1 MLKMGNRTFS
11 EYSRCVQKNKIEDGQ
26 KTEQTS
32 LPDHENELQLDK
44 SLEFINSALEKES
57 EEIPNVSFGV
67 EEVQEDKTE
76 VTKVTQTDVTQ
87 ETKVTETKEIETEKV
102 EVPKVIEKEEEKKIE
117 EKLKK
122 PEEPKKEEKVISEEV
137 KKEEVSPQPKIEEKS
152 SSFIK
157 AMRQG
162 QVVSPVVRKGF
173 QNDFDWIANQ
183 ITALTAISL
192 KPFYSP
198 VVVQKSR
205 PSLRKSISKNEE
217 ILKESKSSSSSVHQP
232 SSSSVSS
239 STSLPSVQPSL
250 SVPTPS
256 AVPPS
261 SSAPPAKQ
269 TWASMM
275 KAKQTAQAAAKQAP
289 VNKPTAAAQSEPR
302 AEKKETQIEVDPIAK
317 KITDIIYSEDNSAT
331 GKTLKTITFS
341 LNFNSEL
348 GIPRGLINQRQ

>member
-1 MLKMGNRTFS
+1 M
-11 EYSRCVQKNKIEDGQ
+11 
-26 KTEQTS
+26 
-32 LPDHENELQLDK
+32 
-44 SLEFINSALEKES
+44 
-57 EEIPNVSFGV
+57 
-67 EEVQEDKTE
+67 
-76 VTKVTQTDVTQ
+76 KV
-87 ETKVTETKEIETEKV
+87 
-102 EVPKVIEKEEEKKIE
+102 
-117 EKLKK
+117 
-122 PEEPKKEEKVISEEV
+122 
-137 KKEEVSPQPKIEEKS
+137 
-152 SSFIK
+152 
-157 AMRQG
+157 
-162 QVVSPVVRKGF
+162 F
-173 QNDFDWIANQ
+173 QNDFDWITNQ
-183 ITALTAISL
+183 ITALTANTLKQVL

-331 GKTLKTITFS
+331 GKTLITINFS
-341 LNFNSEL
+341 SNFISEL
-348 GIPRGLINQRQ
+348 GIPRGLINHANNCWVNSLLQTALVCDPLYKLLKKLLFYTQSATPGGKNDMEIAKIGTEIKRMLPTCAKLAEVFGEILHQKVFLDIFETRMTLLTFLGRPTYGV